1 MDLSKKLKKF
11 KINIGIPRCN
21 CNKQVFD
28 EEPTRGILN
37 ISYLRGQL

>member
-1 MDLSKKLKKF
+1 MDLSKKQKKI

-21 CNKQVFD
+21 CNKQFFD
-28 EEPTRGILN
+28 EKATRGILN